1 MVTGPGSSFKMAT
14 LFTLAV
20 GMLLHL
26 SGLVLGR
33 DVFVQRIFTPT
44 FDILFA
50 VPMTFAGIAG
60 WLLWKRVQFRAMW
73 EKAAYL
79 AMLVYFTTSIVLHLR
94 TFVTW
99 DTSYVPGHS
108 RTGTRAV
115 LWLMVL
121 MAVFT
126 VRLRF
131 E

>member
-1 MVTGPGSSFKMAT
+1 
-14 LFTLAV
+14 
-20 GMLLHL
+20 
-26 SGLVLGR
+26 
-33 DVFVQRIFTPT
+33 
-44 FDILFA
+44 
-50 VPMTFAGIAG
+50 MTFAGIAG
-60 WLLWKRVQFRAMW
+60 WVLWKRVQFRAMW
-73 EKAAYL
+73 EKAADL

-99 DTSYVPGHS
+99 ETSYVLASPDWYS
-108 RTGTRAV
+108 VPV